1 MGNKRKRSRKSDRE
15 AEKENRWR
23 KRVKLLKEE
32 LRRQKR
38 KRKEA
43 QRRRYSESS
52 SIDSYASRSNSDSNS
67 SNTSSSGE
75 ETRHRRQTSE
85 RGARVERP
93 HTENAEAAESDS
105 QANVPNEATL
115 DNQANVP
122 TEAALDKDVLDVIG
136 KRFAEERTLA
146 EPLHSDVVVRW
157 EEILKL
163 GLPTEEQAELLK
175 KYPPPSNC
183 TRIDPPKLNP
193 EVKAFSKQAKIST
206 CLAAV
211 GKGLSTLFR
220 HKGEGENLAVIEAL
234 GHTSRLL
241 ADLHHDESS
250 IRRTLILANI
260 NAAMRETLSSTVID
274 EWLFGKE
281 LSESVKAAK
290 LIETS
295 SKDLKRPQ
303 KSQGTTSSKNAKAPS
318 RQSRYK
324 RQPATRGGR
333 RYPLSNRALKPASQ
347 HYRAPHRREHTRRR
361 D

>member
-1 MGNKRKRSRKSDRE
+1 MLFGRSRKSDRE

-52 SIDSYASRSNSDSNS
+52 SIDLDASRSNSDSNS

-105 QANVPNEATL
+105 QANVPNEVTL

-146 EPLHSDVVVRW
+146 EPLHSDVVARW

-193 EVKAFSKQAKIST
+193 EVKACLQEAVWKRDERIVSKQAKIST

-318 RQSRYK
+318 
-324 RQPATRGGR
+324 
-333 RYPLSNRALKPASQ
+333 
-347 HYRAPHRREHTRRR
+347 
-361 D
+361 